1 MTLSSFPL
9 ASPTSARRASLLAAP
24 LLAASLLL
32 ALVGCSRGEDSKQG
46 PPDVS
51 AQRALEHV
59 ETLEEPTA
67 EEPTDEELSLEVLA
81 EVLAPE
87 EVLDSGTPGSFEMQV
102 RPNENLVLIAQWA
115 EIPVDL
121 LLDANPE
128 LDAREPLYPGQT
140 LVVPV
145 ADATPLEQGRAIWIQ
160 DRLDR
165 FLASHGGVAG
175 VEEVR
180 VRSGDTAWGLA
191 EEIGVPL
198 WVLSA
203 YNQSLDLEGL
213 RIGDRVRR
221 PVLMDSVQLQDPTDL
236 SMAEPD
242 LADEL
247 VTPSGFGGDFG
258 G

>member
-1 MTLSSFPL
+1 MTRLTLS
-9 ASPTSARRASLLAAP
+9 LAAP
-24 LLAASLLL
+24 ILTASVLL
-32 ALVGCSRGEDSKQG
+32 ALVGCGRSQDSKQG

-51 AQRALEHV
+51 SQRALSHV
-59 ETLEEPTA
+59 ETLESPET
-67 EEPTDEELSLEVLA
+67 ELERLA
-81 EVLAPE
+81 EVLEPKSE
-87 EVLDSGTPGSFEMQV
+87 LVDSGLPEDSAGSFEMQV
-102 RPNENLVLIAQWA
+102 RPNENLVLIAEWA

-145 ADATPLEQGRAIWIQ
+145 ADSVPLEQGRALWIQ

-180 VRSGDTAWGLA
+180 VRSGDTAWELA
-191 EEIGVPL
+191 EDVGVPL
-198 WVLSA
+198 WVLDA
-203 YNQSLDLEGL
+203 YNPKLDLDGL

-221 PVLMDSVQLQDPTDL
+221 PVLMDSVQLEDPTDL
-236 SMAEPD
+236 SMAEPG
-242 LADEL
+242 LAEEL
-247 VTPSGFGGDFG
+247 VTPSGFGE
-258 G
+258 

>member
-1 MTLSSFPL
+1 MTLSSFTKARL
-9 ASPTSARRASLLAAP
+9 SPLLAAP
-24 LLAASLLL
+24 ILM
-32 ALVGCSRGEDSKQG
+32 ALIGCSRAEDKQG

-51 AQRALEHV
+51 SQRALEHV
-59 ETLEEPTA
+59 ETLEPTL
-67 EEPTDEELSLEVLA
+67 ESSLEGESLERLA
-81 EVLAPE
+81 EILEPQEQLV
-87 EVLDSGTPGSFEMQV
+87 DSGLSGSFEMQV

-145 ADATPLEQGRAIWIQ
+145 SDSVPLEQGRAIWIQ
-160 DRLDR
+160 ERVDR

-191 EEIGVPL
+191 EDVGIPL
-198 WVLSA
+198 WVLTA
-203 YNQSLDLEGL
+203 YNPGLDLDGL
-213 RIGDRVRR
+213 RVGDRVRR

-247 VTPSGFGGDFG
+247 VTPSGFGE
-258 G
+258 

>member
-1 MTLSSFPL
+1 MTLSLPSL
-9 ASPTSARRASLLAAP
+9 ARISP
-24 LLAASLLL
+24 LLAASLLIAL
-32 ALVGCSRGEDSKQG
+32 AGCSRTEDSKLG
-46 PPDVS
+46 PPDIRS
-51 AQRALEHV
+51 QRALEHA
-59 ETLEEPTA
+59 ELLDEPSSEE
-67 EEPTDEELSLEVLA
+67 ESLQVLA
-81 EVLAPE
+81 EILAPE
-87 EVLDSGTPGSFEMQV
+87 EQELETQVSGSFEMQV

-140 LVVPV
+140 LVIPV
-145 ADATPLEQGRAIWIQ
+145 ADATPLEQGRAVWIQ
-160 DRLDR
+160 GRLDR
-165 FLASHGGVAG
+165 FMASHGGVAG

-191 EEIGVPL
+191 EDVGLPM
-198 WVLSA
+198 WVLDA
-203 YNQSLDLEGL
+203 YNQKLDLDGL

-242 LADEL
+242 LVDEL
-247 VTPSGFGGDFG
+247 VTPSGFGE
-258 G
+258 

>member
-1 MTLSSFPL
+1 MTRLTPF
-9 ASPTSARRASLLAAP
+9 LAAP
-24 LLAASLLL
+24 ILTSLLL
-32 ALVGCSRGEDSKQG
+32 GLVACGQGSDSKQG

-51 AQRALEHV
+51 AQRALSHV
-59 ETLEEPTA
+59 ETLESSET
-67 EEPTDEELSLEVLA
+67 ELELLA
-81 EVLAPE
+81 EVLEPQAAL
-87 EVLDSGTPGSFEMQV
+87 VDSGVPAERPGSFEMQV
-102 RPNENLVLIAQWA
+102 RPNENLVLIAEWA

-145 ADATPLEQGRAIWIQ
+145 ADSVPLEQGRALWIQ
-160 DRLDR
+160 GRVDR

-180 VRSGDTAWGLA
+180 VRSGDTAWELA
-191 EEIGVPL
+191 EDVGVPL
-198 WVLSA
+198 WVLNA
-203 YNQSLDLEGL
+203 YNPNLDLDGL

-236 SMAEPD
+236 SMAEPE

-247 VTPSGFGGDFG
+247 VTPAGFGE
-258 G
+258 

>member
-1 MTLSSFPL
+1 MTLSRL
-9 ASPTSARRASLLAAP
+9 SPFLAAP
-24 LLAASLLL
+24 ILF
-32 ALVGCSRGEDSKQG
+32 ALVGCSRTDESKQG
-46 PPDVS
+46 PPELS
-51 AQRALEHV
+51 SQRALEHV
-59 ETLEEPTA
+59 ETLETTL
-67 EEPTDEELSLEVLA
+67 EEEQSLTVLA
-81 EVLAPE
+81 EVLAPQE
-87 EVLDSGTPGSFEMQV
+87 EVLEESMPGSFEMQV

-145 ADATPLEQGRAIWIQ
+145 ANATPLEQGRAIWIQ

-191 EEIGVPL
+191 QDVAVPM
-198 WVLSA
+198 WVLAA
-203 YNQSLDLEGL
+203 YNQNLDLDGL

-221 PVLMDSVQLQDPTDL
+221 PVLMDSVELQDPTDL

-247 VTPSGFGGDFG
+247 VTPSGFGEGLG